1 MESLLQIVVCQECEK
16 DYKNIR
22 HGTASHKIAFA
33 IAILDTLIHCEFLLT
48 HYHKL
53 HFLWLPLLPFLKN
66 NLCTRLPFVVL

>member
-1 MESLLQIVVCQECEK
+1 MRIILQIVVCQECEK

-48 HYHKL
+48 HCS
-53 HFLWLPLLPFLKN
+53 LPHAHVIATNYASFNCFTIHLKE
-66 NLCTRLPFVVL
+66 